1 MEELDKPSHRHA
13 MDPISLAFGVILVTL
28 GLVFLA
34 DFDASSVS
42 GPGAWT
48 AFLAVV
54 GVLLVA
60 IGARRQNR

>member
-1 MEELDKPSHRHA
+1 
-13 MDPISLAFGVILVTL
+13 MDPISLAFGVIFVTI
-28 GLVFLA
+28 GVIFLA
-34 DFDASSVS
+34 GFDASSLS

-48 AFLAVV
+48 AFLAVL